1 MSDEPAPFTPY
12 QCSLG
17 TVLDHGE
24 TGTIYRVQLP
34 DGTVR
39 AVEANGTPSPEA
51 VEYDIE
57 NPPVQLATA
66 AEIAAYRWKVE
77 TGGVNITVSTGTHRF
92 DTTRENRVM
101 WVALAG
107 AAQAN
112 PALTQGW
119 KTLDHGF
126 VTLTAADIGA
136 IYAAIFAHVAACFAK
151 EAELLA
157 APPPL
162 ADLPNAGWPA

>member
-66 AEIAAYRWKVE
+66 ADIKAEAGRRILLIAPSWKQS
-77 TGGVNITVSTGTHRF
+77 NMIA
-92 DTTRENRVM
+92 RVLELTNAHGSDPAT
-101 WVALAG
+101 WPTE
-107 AAQAN
+107 AQAERATYD
-112 PALTQGW
+112 ALWQSI
-119 KTLDHGF
+119 K
-126 VTLTAADIGA
+126 A
-136 IYAAIFAHVAACFAK
+136 IRAHSDAL
-151 EAELLA
+151 EA